1 MYYLFF
7 EVIVFEIERVLVKIM
22 LFQIWFC
29 ILYMVEMCY
38 LYFRLNNIDNKK
50 KNLFVVLK
58 KGERDKKKFIDIVLK
73 QFRGLVNGIALI

>member
-1 MYYLFF
+1 MFYLFF
-7 EVIVFEIERVLVKIM
+7 EVIVFEIERVLVKII